1 MSSHHTELTTRT
13 FVDVHAIQ
21 EELDQV
27 RWGLHA
33 DGQGGEAAEHAA
45 AEARASVCNLVTV
58 VGNEAELG
66 VVSSVLDRLS
76 VTNPSR
82 TLILLAQQTR
92 EADKLEAEVS
102 AQERTESGHR
112 VSTER
117 VILHAHGEP
126 ARHLASLAT
135 PLLIPDLPVI
145 LWWPGRPQFDNPLFD
160 DLCELADS
168 LVVDTDEGFGDS
180 DLTRLLEVARRQ
192 KARASIGDLNWARLM
207 AWRHCAAQFFDMPG
221 MLPRLA
227 RIHGV
232 SIFYGSDGST
242 AQARLLGG
250 WIRSRMATVG
260 IEVPLE
266 FRADDSH
273 DHGVCRFLIYS
284 SGDDGPARF
293 SITRLR
299 GGRLS
304 AQIRL
309 GDQELAERTVRLEL
323 RAPEELLG
331 FELTL
336 PGHDVLFEQALAAAL
351 Q

>member
-58 VGNEAELG
+58 VGNEAELR

-126 ARHLASLAT
+126 AKHLASLAT

-273 DHGVCRFLIYS
+273 DHGVCRLLIYS

>member
-1 MSSHHTELTTRT
+1 MSQNHTELAVRT

-27 RWGLHA
+27 RWGLHQ
-33 DGQGGEAAEHAA
+33 DGEGSEAAQHAA
-45 AEARASVCNLVTV
+45 AEARASVCNLIAV
-58 VGNEAELG
+58 VSNEPELG
-66 VVSSVLDRLS
+66 AVSGVLDRLS

-82 TLILLAQQTR
+82 TLILLAQHTR

-102 AQERTESGHR
+102 AQERSESGHR

-117 VILHAHGEP
+117 VLLHAHGEP

-168 LVVDTDEGFGDS
+168 LVVDTDEGFSDS

-260 IEVPLE
+260 VEVPLE
-266 FRADDSH
+266 FRADDAH
-273 DHGVCRFLIYS
+273 EHGVCRFLIYS

-304 AQIRL
+304 TQIRV

>member
-1 MSSHHTELTTRT
+1 MSNKHTELSTRT

-58 VGNEAELG
+58 VSDEAELG

-82 TLILLAQQTR
+82 TLILLAQHTR

-117 VILHAHGEP
+117 VLLHAHGEP

-168 LVVDTDEGFGDS
+168 LVVDTDEGFGDA

-260 IEVPLE
+260 VEVPIE

-304 AQIRL
+304 TQIRL

-351 Q
+351 H